1 MSGRAQ
7 EMTTLGSTGDS
18 WNLSLVEARSEF
30 SRLEAYAIGPEA
42 LDAPLDEVERE
53 MDRRMREVA
62 RLTLQANIDRRGTG
76 DQGPA
81 LTVTDSGGEP
91 RRYAARREDKRG
103 ITSLFGKVSVRR
115 RAYAAAG
122 CPAVHPLDAPMRL
135 PARSLSYQMQR
146 RVVEEAVRGPFDE
159 AVEAVE
165 KYTGNRVAKRTAEQ
179 LTVDKAADFD
189 AFYEQRKGPP
199 AGETG
204 PLLVAAVDGKGV
216 PVVKPAG
223 ATRSIRR
230 KKGEKANKKKIAT
243 VAAVFTQQ
251 PRIRTPEEVVASLFD
266 DAPPDSG
273 PRVRPEHKRV
283 WASLAKPQ
291 EDVFGEVA
299 AEMVARDP
307 GATKARVMVTDGE
320 RRLRRM
326 AEKTLPDVRLVLDF
340 LHVLEY
346 LWKAAH
352 ALYDEGTKE
361 AEAWVRE
368 RALRLLR
375 GEVSQVVKGMRRSA
389 TVRKLSQERE
399 KAIRRSADYFY
410 RNRDR
415 MRYHE
420 YLAAGFPIASGAVE
434 GACKNL
440 VKDRMERSGMR
451 WRFPGAEAL
460 LKLRAIRLSG
470 DFDEYWQFHLQQ
482 EQTRLYGRRQW
493 KAAA

>member
-1 MSGRAQ
+1 MSGCVQ
-7 EMTTLGSTGDS
+7 EVTPLPSTGNGLDM
-18 WNLSLVEARSEF
+18 SLVEARGEF
-30 SRLEAYAIGPEA
+30 ARLEAYAIGPEA
-42 LDAPLDEVERE
+42 LGAPLDEVERE
-53 MDRRMREVA
+53 IERRMREVA
-62 RLTLQANIDRRGTG
+62 RLSLQANIDRRGTG
-76 DQGPA
+76 DEGSA

-91 RRYAARREDKRG
+91 RRYVARREDKRV
-103 ITSLFGKVSVRR
+103 ITSLFGKVTATRT
-115 RAYAAAG
+115 AYTARGAAS
-122 CPAVHPLDAPMRL
+122 VHPLDAALRL
-135 PARSLSYQMQR
+135 PEKSLSYEMQR

-159 AVEAVE
+159 AAEAVE
-165 KYTGNRVAKRTAEQ
+165 TYTGNRVAKRTAEQ
-179 LTVDKAADFD
+179 LTEDKAIDFD

-223 ATRSIRR
+223 AARSVRR

-251 PRIRTPEEVVASLFD
+251 PRIRTPEAVVTSLFD
-266 DAPPDSG
+266 DAPPDAA

-291 EDVFGEVA
+291 EEVFCEVA

-307 GATKARVMVTDGE
+307 EDTKVRVMVTDGE

-326 AEKTLPDVRLVLDF
+326 AEKTLPGVRLVLDF

-352 ALYDEGTKE
+352 ALHDEGTEE

-389 TVRKLSQERE
+389 TVRELSRERE

-451 WRFPGAEAL
+451 WRFPGAEAM

-470 DFDEYWQFHLQQ
+470 DFDAYWRFHLRQ
-482 EQTRLYGRRQW
+482 EQARLYGQRQW
-493 KAAA
+493 KPAA